1 MNYLIPKIGN
11 LKILINKFFFSKKII
26 PYSKIPEF
34 MNKDELIKK
43 IDLINSKNIKINIF
57 EVTREVFEIEKK

>member
-1 MNYLIPKIGN
+1 
-11 LKILINKFFFSKKII
+11 
-26 PYSKIPEF
+26 

-57 EVTREVFEIEKK
+57 EVTREVLEIEKNKKNYFYNIKTYIN

>member
-1 MNYLIPKIGN
+1 
-11 LKILINKFFFSKKII
+11 
-26 PYSKIPEF
+26 

-57 EVTREVFEIEKK
+57 EVTREVLEIEKNKKNYFCNIKTYIN